1 MISSS
6 LLQEIALAI
15 STICCFATVRS
26 AAFTFGLYIV
36 GHFNA
41 DLANFD
47 AVVRSQAAG
56 WLGKALY
63 YILPNLAPFD
73 VKAAVV
79 HGQAISPAYVA
90 LTAGYGLLYAGAM
103 VTLAILVFSRRDFK

>member
-1 MISSS
+1 M
-6 LLQEIALAI
+6 L
-15 STICCFATVRS
+15 S

-47 AVVRSQAAG
+47 AVVKSPVAA

-63 YILPNLAPFD
+63 YLLPNLAPFD

-79 HGQAISPAYVA
+79 HGQPVSAMYVA
-90 LTAGYGLLYAGAM
+90 LTAGYGLLYASAM
-103 VTLAILVFSRRDFK
+103 ITLAVIVFSRRDFK

>member
-1 MISSS
+1 M
-6 LLQEIALAI
+6 L
-15 STICCFATVRS
+15 S

-47 AVVRSQAAG
+47 AVVRSRSAAWIG
-56 WLGKALY
+56 RALY

-79 HGQAISPAYVA
+79 HGQPVSAAYVA
-90 LTAGYGLLYAGAM
+90 LTTGYGLLYASAM
-103 VTLAILVFSRRDFK
+103 VTLAVLVFSRRDFK

>member
-1 MISSS
+1 M
-6 LLQEIALAI
+6 L
-15 STICCFATVRS
+15 S

-41 DLANFD
+41 DLANFES
-47 AVVRSQAAG
+47 VVKSQAAG

-63 YILPNLAPFD
+63 YLLPNLAPFD

-79 HGQAISPAYVA
+79 HGQPVSAGVRGADD
-90 LTAGYGLLYAGAM
+90 GYGLLYAGAM
-103 VTLAILVFSRRDFK
+103 IALAVLVFSRRDFK